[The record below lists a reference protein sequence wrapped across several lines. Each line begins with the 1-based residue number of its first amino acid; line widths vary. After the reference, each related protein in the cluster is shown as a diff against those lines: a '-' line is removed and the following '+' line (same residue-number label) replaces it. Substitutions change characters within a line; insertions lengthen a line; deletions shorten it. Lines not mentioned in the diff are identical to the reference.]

1 MNKVEEV
8 ASLLIDLVNS
18 LATPCT
24 ILLHHVLLDR
34 LGEPALHREA
44 GQQVGHGQADE
55 GEAGGEELVLFALH
69 HKISLI
75 TTKQTRI

>member
-1 MNKVEEV
+1 MHWEDSQAESLKENYLPVNKVEEV

-34 LGEPALHREA
+34 LGEPVLHGEA
-44 GQQVGHGQADE
+44 GQQRGHGVN
-55 GEAGGEELVLFALH
+55 GVSREAGCCRV
-69 HKISLI
+69 
-75 TTKQTRI
+75 